1 MGRGGCITILFVS
14 LCVVANASAQ
24 ATTAPAAVA
33 GKTQFECA
41 GGTSAPCH
49 PVEMTDAVTPLEQEQ
64 GDLAVNLAHSL
75 AREKKYS
82 EALQG
87 YREFVR
93 VFPWHVRVREA
104 RENMARIYEKRQR
117 YDLAAAQYEE
127 LYRTLGVSALGLAYH
142 LEAARLF
149 ELQGEEESAV
159 RIYQELNAL
168 DANSDTAKRA
178 RERMEALNL
187 VQKSGDFLK

>member
-1 MGRGGCITILFVS
+1 MS
-14 LCVVANASAQ
+14 AAAAQANASA
-24 ATTAPAAVA
+24 AAN
-33 GKTQFECA
+33 GKSQFECA
-41 GGTSAPCH
+41 GGATTPCH
-49 PVEMTDAVTPLEQEQ
+49 PVEMTDAITPLEQEQ
-64 GDLAVNLAHSL
+64 GDLAVSLAHSL

-82 EALQG
+82 EALQS

-93 VFPWHVRVREA
+93 VFPSHLRVREA
-104 RENMARIYEKRQR
+104 RENMARVYEKRQR

-142 LEAARLF
+142 LEAARLY

-168 DANSDTAKRA
+168 DANSETAKRA

-187 VQKSGDFLK
+187 VQKSGDYLK